1 VIGSVQVGSVLTR
14 VALLADDPPA
24 EVDPTTG
31 KGPEWGKAAPIGLLI
46 ILLMGIAL
54 YFLIRSMNKNLR
66 KVPSSF
72 DTDSAVP
79 DDFADD
85 FPDERTSDGAEDVQ
99 QAGSPSDDGTDPDAN
114 EPLAGSAADRVERP
128 R

>member
-1 VIGSVQVGSVLTR
+1 MTGFVGSVLIGSVGNR
-14 VALLADDPPA
+14 IALLADDPPA
-24 EVDPTTG
+24 QIDPTTG

-54 YFLIRSMNKNLR
+54 YFLIKSMNKNLR

-72 DTDSAVP
+72 DADVP
-79 DDFADD
+79 DADFADD
-85 FPDERTSDGAEDVQ
+85 GDQAGFSSAHGAGPDPDPDLDPDEPP
-99 QAGSPSDDGTDPDAN
+99 AGT
-114 EPLAGSAADRVERP
+114 AADRVERP

>member
-1 VIGSVQVGSVLTR
+1 MIGFVGSVLIGSVTR

-24 EVDPTTG
+24 EIDPTTG
-31 KGPEWGKAAPIGLLI
+31 KGPEWGKAAPVGLLI

-54 YFLIRSMNKNLR
+54 YFLIKSMNKNLR

-72 DTDSAVP
+72 DTDIP
-79 DDFADD
+79 DADVADD
-85 FPDERTSDGAEDVQ
+85 GDQAGFSSADGAGPDPDLDPDEPPT
-99 QAGSPSDDGTDPDAN
+99 GT
-114 EPLAGSAADRVERP
+114 AADRVERP

>member
-1 VIGSVQVGSVLTR
+1 MIGLVGSMATGSVVGRLV
-14 VALLADDPPA
+14 LLADDPPA
-24 EVDPTTG
+24 QIDPTTG

-54 YFLIRSMNKNLR
+54 YFLIKSMNKNLR

-72 DTDSAVP
+72 DTDG
-79 DDFADD
+79 
-85 FPDERTSDGAEDVQ
+85 PDETDE
-99 QAGSPSDDGTDPDAN
+99 AGFPSDDGSEPDAD
-114 EPLAGSAADRVERP
+114 EPLSGSAADHVDRP

>member
-1 VIGSVQVGSVLTR
+1 VIGFVGSVLIGSVTR

-24 EVDPTTG
+24 EIDPTTG
-31 KGPEWGKAAPIGLLI
+31 KGPEWGKAAPVGLLI

-54 YFLIRSMNKNLR
+54 YFLIKSMNKNLR

-72 DTDSAVP
+72 DTDIP
-79 DDFADD
+79 DADGADD
-85 FPDERTSDGAEDVQ
+85 GENAGFSSADGA
-99 QAGSPSDDGTDPDAN
+99 GPDPDLDPG
-114 EPLAGSAADRVERP
+114 EPLTGTAADRVERP

>member
-1 VIGSVQVGSVLTR
+1 MTGFVGSVLNGSVVNR
-14 VALLADDPPA
+14 IVLLAQDPPA

-46 ILLMGIAL
+46 VLLMGIAL
-54 YFLIRSMNKNLR
+54 YFLIKSMNKNLR

-72 DTDSAVP
+72 ETN
-79 DDFADD
+79 DDLPGDD
-85 FPDERTSDGAEDVQ
+85 DAASDGA
-99 QAGSPSDDGTDPDAN
+99 GFSSPDGTDPDPG
-114 EPLAGSAADRVERP
+114 EPLTGSAADRVERP

>member
-1 VIGSVQVGSVLTR
+1 MSGFLGSVLDGSVVTR
-14 VALLADDPPA
+14 VLMLADDPPA
-24 EVDPTTG
+24 EIDPTTG

-72 DTDSAVP
+72 DNG
-79 DDFADD
+79 DDVADE
-85 FPDERTSDGAEDVQ
+85 FPDDGAEDFDRAVI
-99 QAGSPSDDGTDPDAN
+99 SSDGGPDPAPD
-114 EPLAGSAADRVERP
+114 EPLTGTAADRVDRP

>member
-1 VIGSVQVGSVLTR
+1 MIGSVLVGSVLTL

-31 KGPEWGKAAPIGLLI
+31 QGPEWGKAAPIGLLI

-72 DTDSAVP
+72 DTDIP
-79 DDFADD
+79 DADGADD
-85 FPDERTSDGAEDVQ
+85 GENAGFSSADGA
-99 QAGSPSDDGTDPDAN
+99 GPDPDLDPG
-114 EPLAGSAADRVERP
+114 EPLTGTAADRVERP

>member
-1 VIGSVQVGSVLTR
+1 MIGFVASMLDGSVVTR
-14 VALLADDPPA
+14 TLVLADDPPA
-24 EVDPTTG
+24 EIDPTTG
-31 KGPEWGKAAPIGLLI
+31 QGPEWGKAAPIGLLI

-72 DTDSAVP
+72 DNG
-79 DDFADD
+79 DDLADG
-85 FPDERTSDGAEDVQ
+85 FPDDGAEDFDGAVIS
-99 QAGSPSDDGTDPDAN
+99 ADDGTGPEPD
-114 EPLAGSAADRVERP
+114 EPLTGTAADRVDGP